1 MTEYWLVGPEH
12 DRVDAAPVTLDV
24 KVTEGGLKLE
34 HTSPDG
40 TLSLKLMVPVK
51 PNKAPTATVQLPEV
65 PVLTFN
71 GFGVTVRLKSDMLR
85 VKTDDQPPTFPARS
99 TAWTLQ

>member
-1 MTEYWLVGPEH
+1 VTEYWLVGPEH

-34 HTSPDG
+34 QTSPDG